1 MQQND
6 QKSLNNETLITL
18 QTKVAYQERTIQEL
32 NDQIYQQQKDID
44 QLRRVV
50 NELSNRLTSALRTVE
65 VDPGS
70 DNEND
75 MPPHY

>member
-70 DNEND
+70 DNENEI
-75 MPPHY
+75 PPHY